1 MSTPVELP
9 NGYTAYLRDPADLKE
24 RHKRLIRTAMVPLA
38 EVFAAVPEEL
48 AKAASGTGPE
58 AEGARAQAQRIVTR
72 GIKTRQQAA
81 AMNEVDDAVVV
92 ASLSRWTLPDE
103 LPTMDTIQD
112 LDPEVYTALLK
123 AVGGQSAAVVQ
134 ASFPTDF
141 TAKPKKDVDAPFG
154 GSSGSAGRSRTTAA
168 RQTRSTPK

>member
-1 MSTPVELP
+1 MSTAVDLP
-9 NGYTAYLRDPADLKE
+9 DGGTAYLRDPADLRE

-48 AKAASGTGPE
+48 AKAASGDGPE
-58 AEGARAQAQRIVTR
+58 AVAARMEAQRIVTR

-92 ASLSRWTLPDE
+92 ASLLRWTLPDE

-112 LDPEVYTALLK
+112 LDPDVYAALLK

-141 TAKPKKDVDAPFG
+141 STKPKKDVNAPFG
-154 GSSGSAGRSRTTAA
+154 GSNASAGRSRMTAA
-168 RQTRSTPK
+168 RRTRSTPK